1 MAEKRRLWEILGKS
15 VRWDEVMQHAPQ
27 IVDVARGLYEKN
39 RQRQQQRPERPESR
53 PGSGPDPTA
62 GLTARLADLEG
73 QVRRLQ
79 ENEIQQSALVADM
92 AKQLDGIAGGFDALA
107 RRSQLLLWVSGSALV
122 AAIAAIAAALIKF

>member
-1 MAEKRRLWEILGKS
+1 MAEKGKLWEILGRS
-15 VRWDEVMQHAPQ
+15 VRWDEVMRHAPQ

-39 RQRQQQRPERPESR
+39 RQRQQQRPESR
-53 PGSGPDPTA
+53 PGPDPAA

-92 AKQLDGIAGGFDALA
+92 AKQLDGLAGGVDALA
-107 RRSQLLLWVSGSALV
+107 RRVQILLWVSGAALAAGIAALV
-122 AAIAAIAAALIKF
+122 AALVQ

>member
-1 MAEKRRLWEILGKS
+1 MAEKGRLWEILGRS

-39 RQRQQQRPERPESR
+39 RQRQQQRSESR
-53 PGSGPDPTA
+53 SGPDPTA

-79 ENEIQQSALVADM
+79 ENEIQQSALITDM
-92 AKQLDGIAGGFDALA
+92 AKQLDGMAGGVDALA
-107 RRSQLLLWVSGSALV
+107 RRVQLLLWVSSAALV
-122 AAIAAIAAALIKF
+122 AGIAALVEALVK